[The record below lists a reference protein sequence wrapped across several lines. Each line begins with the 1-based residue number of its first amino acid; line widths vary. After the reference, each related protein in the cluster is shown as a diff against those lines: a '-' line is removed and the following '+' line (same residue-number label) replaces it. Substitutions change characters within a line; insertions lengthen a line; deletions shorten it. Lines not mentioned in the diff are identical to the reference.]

1 MNKKSTF
8 LYLMWCDL
16 FIQLGIMLFS
26 LAIIMVLRLWL
37 KDESTINIEVLFV
50 TINGYLVGRDC
61 FSLKKQN
68 SFFTFQFS
76 RKRFYRYQI
85 FLGIIRAV
93 VLAFVRAIYQY
104 GMQDEFIKYIFEDA
118 EEGITYSVPF
128 IELLLTNICIF
139 TLVNICYLILNTFT
153 INSSLLKVDNEELS
167 PQLKLRMERRK
178 EKHPKV
184 YTIKVIVTVVVKQNC
199 NTL

>member
-1 MNKKSTF
+1 M
-8 LYLMWCDL
+8 
-16 FIQLGIMLFS
+16 
-26 LAIIMVLRLWL
+26 
-37 KDESTINIEVLFV
+37 
-50 TINGYLVGRDC
+50 
-61 FSLKKQN
+61 
-68 SFFTFQFS
+68 
-76 RKRFYRYQI
+76 
-85 FLGIIRAV
+85 

-167 PQLKLRMERRK
+167 PQLKLRMECRK

-184 YTIKVIVTVVVKQNC
+184 YTIKVIVTKIVLYVLMFMFSLLTITHYEIQLQSPLRFRMGILAGIIVACVVMYFIGKKRYC
-199 NTL
+199 PKYI